1 MKYKRF
7 NLAQYNET
15 KGERQR
21 ESLKS
26 GFEAMDFGRYIE
38 YVTTELPASER
49 LNQDDAI
56 QAWQRDQSLLEKEKF
71 EVRDAKTGEWEQRD
85 HLWVP
90 LRTRKKNKVHEAF
103 EEKKSEK
110 IFRSQDPDNAALAPW
125 LQWLL
130 S

>member
-21 ESLKS
+21 ETLKS

-49 LNQDDAI
+49 LNQDDAM
-56 QAWQRDQSLLEKEKF
+56 
-71 EVRDAKTGEWEQRD
+71 G
-85 HLWVP
+85 
-90 LRTRKKNKVHEAF
+90 
-103 EEKKSEK
+103 
-110 IFRSQDPDNAALAPW
+110 ALAD
-125 LQWLL
+125 
-130 S
+130 SKEE